1 MLMPEQMN
9 RVLIVG
15 SKDNLKQTIDI
26 LYKSEA
32 VHLIDFPAEEQGF
45 SIGSPLPEASD
56 ASQRLLKLRALE
68 KDLELAE
75 DNCPKEV
82 VEVCKIRSDCDMSVK
97 ELEEKLTAVVGDRSK
112 AQSRISEIQN
122 DVKLLEP
129 FFSIEIPLELY
140 KGYTHLAVSTGFVKS
155 DPTSAMRQVSPDSE
169 AVLSKD
175 GKFVAAFYP
184 KKDAA
189 EVQKALVQSGF
200 TEAPIPNGTGMPST
214 RAKEL
219 ENEEA
224 ALVKSIEESSE
235 KLTELQKKYGCMLN
249 AADEQLS
256 IDVQV
261 AETPLRIGTSEHAF
275 IIDGWVPQGDVEK
288 LKAAINDTTG
298 GKVYIDVLEVA
309 ARHESHAHD
318 TGHIENVDYGKKDET
333 PSKQNNN
340 KTVKKFEFLTEMIS
354 TPKYNELDPS
364 FILAI
369 TFPIFFGLMV
379 GDVGF
384 GLSFLILGALGLK
397 KCTTPEW
404 RTIAT
409 MLFFG
414 GVWATFFGFVLF
426 GEALG
431 MHFGAVWINGA
442 TAADFPYGNEITWS
456 WLLNTN
462 LPHLGYFSKLV
473 DVKILLFISLMIGFA
488 HLGIGFGLGFYNKA
502 KRFGMKHA
510 VMEKFSWLMILI
522 GGWFLLIYIL
532 DMLVTPLDS
541 WGLPGLDY
549 YLYISLILILPG
561 VIMAYLGEGG
571 GALLELPGLMS
582 NVMSYT
588 RLTAIAMS
596 KAGLAFAF
604 IELSFKIIGLNG
616 INAIFA
622 IIVFVVGM
630 LMVFILGIISAG
642 MHSIRLHYVE
652 LFQKFYEGG
661 GVKFNPLRIVRKWT
675 SEKVGE

>member
-1 MLMPEQMN
+1 MLSPEQMN
-9 RVLIVG
+9 RVIIVG
-15 SKDNLKQTIDI
+15 SKENLKKTIDV
-26 LYKSEA
+26 LYESEA
-32 VHLIDFPAEEQGF
+32 VHLVDFPAEEQGF
-45 SIGSPLPEASD
+45 TLGAPLPEASD

-68 KDLELAE
+68 KDLELTE
-75 DNCPKEV
+75 ESCPKEV
-82 VEVCKIRSDCDMSVK
+82 VEVCKVRSDCDSSVK
-97 ELEEKLTAVVGDRSK
+97 ELDSQLGKIVEQRTK

-122 DVKLLEP
+122 EKKLLEP
-129 FFSIEIPLELY
+129 FFSIDIPLELY
-140 KGYTHLAVSTGFVKS
+140 RGYSYLAVSTGHVKV
-155 DPTSAMRQVSPDSE
+155 DPNAQMRQVSANSE
-169 AVLSKD
+169 AILSKD

-184 KKDAA
+184 KKDSS
-189 EVQKALVQSGF
+189 EIQKVLVQCGF
-200 TEAPIPNGTGMPST
+200 VEVPAPVGTGMPST
-214 RAKEL
+214 RSKEMDDEAVSLQQVIEDSSKKL
-219 ENEEA
+219 E
-224 ALVKSIEESSE
+224 
-235 KLTELQKKYGCMLN
+235 ELQKKYGCILN

-256 IDVQV
+256 IDVQI
-261 AETPLRIGTSEHAF
+261 AETPLRLGTTEHAF
-275 IIDGWVPQGDVEK
+275 VIDGWVPQSDIEK
-288 LKAAINDTTG
+288 LQASLTQKTG
-298 GKVYIDVLEVA
+298 GQVYMDVLEVA
-309 ARHESHAHD
+309 GRRESHEHD
-318 TGHIENVDYGKKDET
+318 TGHIENVDYGHKDET
-333 PSKQNNN
+333 PTKQNNN

-397 KCTTPEW
+397 KCTSPEW

-414 GVWATFFGFVLF
+414 GLWATIFGFALF

-431 MHFGAVWINGA
+431 MHFGPVWTAGA
-442 TAADFPYGNEITWS
+442 DHTLFPYGDEITWS
-456 WLLNTN
+456 WLLHMN
-462 LPHLGYFSKLV
+462 LPHMGFFSKLV

-488 HLGIGFGLGFYNKA
+488 HLGIGFGLGMYNKA
-502 KRFGMKHA
+502 RRFGLKHA
-510 VMEKFSWLMILI
+510 VMEKFSWLMILV

-549 YLYISLILILPG
+549 YLYLSLILILPG

-675 SEKVGE
+675 KEKAGE